1 LNKII
6 VNLYQNRLP
15 SDFDEGGCRR
25 RNQVE
30 RQYGKTVERLSAVFQ
45 RRQGT
50 SEKSFRLFLNGKMVE
65 RKMEMIIVMKPGTQ
79 ETEIREVSKVLETLG
94 LGVHISKGAERTII
108 GVIGDK
114 RLLNDIPLELMP
126 GVDKLVPI
134 MESYKLAGKTFK
146 PEPSVLDVKG
156 VKIGGK
162 ELVMM
167 AGPCA
172 VESRE
177 QIMTAAEAVKKAG
190 AKFLRGGAFKP
201 RTSPYSFQGLEEEG
215 LKLLKE
221 ASEATGLLTITEVIS
236 ERSVEIAD
244 KYVDMFQIGARNSQN
259 FHLLR
264 EVGRSGKPVLFKRGS
279 ATTID
284 EWLNAAEYIMSEG
297 NYNVVLCERGIRT
310 FETATRNTLDISAI
324 PVVKSNSHLPV
335 IVDPSHAAGKTQYI
349 LPLSRAAIAA
359 GADGLI
365 IEVHPNPR
373 SALSDAAQQLSPE
386 AFDNLCKDIGRIAEI
401 VGREFRK

>member
-1 LNKII
+1 
-6 VNLYQNRLP
+6 
-15 SDFDEGGCRR
+15 
-25 RNQVE
+25 
-30 RQYGKTVERLSAVFQ
+30 
-45 RRQGT
+45 
-50 SEKSFRLFLNGKMVE
+50 
-65 RKMEMIIVMKPGTQ
+65 MIIVMKPGSQ
-79 ETEIREVSKVLETLG
+79 DKEINEISKILELLG
-94 LGVHISKGAERTII
+94 LGVHISKGTERTII

-114 RLLNDIPLELMP
+114 RVLIDIPLELMP
-126 GVDKLVPI
+126 GVEKLVPI
-134 MESYKLAGKTFK
+134 METYKLAGRTFK
-146 PEPSVLDVKG
+146 PEKSVIDING
-156 VKIGGK
+156 VKIGGS
-162 ELVMM
+162 EIVMM

-172 VESRE
+172 VENRE
-177 QIMTAAEAVKKAG
+177 QILQAAEAVKRSG

-221 ASEATGLLTITEVIS
+221 AKEATGLQLITEVIS
-236 ERSVEIAD
+236 ESSLEISD
-244 KYVDMFQIGARNSQN
+244 RYVDMFQIGARNSQN

-264 EVGRSGKPVLFKRGS
+264 AVGRSKKPVLFKRGPS
-279 ATTID
+279 TTID

-324 PVVKSNSHLPV
+324 PVVKNSSHLPI

-349 LPLSRAAIAA
+349 LPLSKAAIAA

-373 SALSDAAQQLSPE
+373 CALSDAAQQLSPE
-386 AFDNLCKDIGRIAEI
+386 DFDSLCKDIGKIAEI
-401 VGREFRK
+401 VGREFYYGSK

>member
-1 LNKII
+1 MKSGS
-6 VNLYQNRLP
+6 Q
-15 SDFDEGGCRR
+15 E
-25 RNQVE
+25 
-30 RQYGKTVERLSAVFQ
+30 
-45 RRQGT
+45 
-50 SEKSFRLFLNGKMVE
+50 SEV
-65 RKMEMIIVMKPGTQ
+65 
-79 ETEIREVSKVLETLG
+79 REVSKVLESLG
-94 LGVHISKGAERTII
+94 LGVHISKGTERTII

-114 RLLNDIPLELMP
+114 RVLNDIPLELMP

-134 MESYKLAGKTFK
+134 IESYKLAGRTFK
-146 PEPSVLDVKG
+146 PEPSIINVKG
-156 VKIGGK
+156 VEIGGR

-172 VESRE
+172 VESR
-177 QIMTAAEAVKKAG
+177 QQVFAAAEAVKKSG

-215 LKLLKE
+215 LKILKE
-221 ASEATGLLTITEVIS
+221 ASEATGLITITEVIS
-236 ERSVEIAD
+236 EYSVEIAD

-297 NYNVVLCERGIRT
+297 NYNVILCERGIRT

-324 PVVKSNSHLPV
+324 PVVKSHSHLPI
-335 IVDPSHAAGKTQYI
+335 IVDPSHAAGRTQYI
-349 LPLSRAAIAA
+349 LPLSRAAVAA

-373 SALSDAAQQLSPE
+373 CALSDAAQQLSPE
-386 AFDNLCKDIGRIAEI
+386 DFDSLCKDIGRIAEI
-401 VGREFRK
+401 VGRNFNHETE

>member
-1 LNKII
+1 
-6 VNLYQNRLP
+6 
-15 SDFDEGGCRR
+15 
-25 RNQVE
+25 
-30 RQYGKTVERLSAVFQ
+30 
-45 RRQGT
+45 
-50 SEKSFRLFLNGKMVE
+50 
-65 RKMEMIIVMKPGTQ
+65 MIIVMKPGAQ
-79 ETEIREVSKVLETLG
+79 ESEVREVSKVLETLH

-114 RLLNDIPLELMP
+114 RLLSDIPLELMP

-134 MESYKLAGKTFK
+134 MESYKLASRTFK
-146 PEPSVLDVKG
+146 PEPSVIDVKG
-156 VKIGGK
+156 VKIGGR
-162 ELVMM
+162 ELIMM

-177 QIMTAAEAVKKAG
+177 QVMAAAEAVKKSG

-215 LKLLKE
+215 LKILKE
-221 ASEATGLLTITEVIS
+221 AGDATGLLTITEVIS
-236 ERSVEIAD
+236 ERSVEIAAD
-244 KYVDMFQIGARNSQN
+244 YVDMFQIGARNSQN

-264 EVGRSGKPVLFKRGS
+264 EVGRSGKPVLFKRGA

-310 FETATRNTLDISAI
+310 FETATRNTLDLSAV
-324 PVVKSNSHLPV
+324 PVIKSSSHLPI
-335 IVDPSHAAGKTQYI
+335 IVDPSHAAGKAQYI

-365 IEVHPNPR
+365 IEVHPDPR
-373 SALSDAAQQLSPE
+373 CALSDAAQQLTPE
-386 AFDNLCKDIGRIAEI
+386 AFDKLCKDIERIAEI
-401 VGREFRK
+401 VGREFKNEAS